1 MKTFS
6 EFAFQIVNHF
16 LKLSENNVISI
27 SAEIRNSEN
36 SIDPLSEIDLAE
48 ELALEIRKKR
58 AFPFLD
64 ISTENL
70 KRRFFN
76 EMPES
81 VFSQTP
87 EYYLKWIDSINTFI
101 EISWKNI
108 AENFYS
114 ESFQNKLQMQK
125 STHLIWQKIVEQN
138 KNIVFLN
145 FPSRELAEFLNIDY
159 EHLKQVYLKAATCN
173 YNRLRIDGLNLKEQY
188 LHHQDFVIRS
198 HKDELYIRTDS
209 QHPELFSDNSEN
221 HQIYVLPTGFLGI
234 QLNRKKINGFYFAE
248 QLYYD
253 RKIHHHVKIH
263 FDAGYVRFISFP
275 EENENTEIC
284 RNAILNSKE
293 ECFLMIGFNPE
304 LTERTG
310 FLLYDRCLQGNISI
324 SLTDAN
330 QKKIVLSNCKVKIEK
345 M

>member
-1 MKTFS
+1 MKTFP
-6 EFAFQIVNHF
+6 ELAFQIVNHF
-16 LKLSENNVISI
+16 LKISENNVFSI

-70 KRRFFN
+70 KKRFFK
-76 EMPES
+76 EMPEP

-87 EYYLKWIDSINTFI
+87 EYYLKWIDYINAFI
-101 EISWKNI
+101 EIGWKSI
-108 AENFYS
+108 AEDFYT
-114 ESFQNKLQMQK
+114 ESYQNKLQLQK
-125 STHLIWQKIVEQN
+125 STNRIWQKIVEQN
-138 KNIVFLN
+138 KNVVFLN
-145 FPSRELAEFLNIDY
+145 FPSRELAEYLNKDY
-159 EHLKQVYLKAATCN
+159 EHLKQIYLKAATCN

-198 HKDELYIRTDS
+198 HKDELCIQTNS
-209 QHPELFSDNSEN
+209 QYPELFTDNSEN
-221 HQIYVLPTGFLGI
+221 HQIYVLPTGFIEIL
-234 QLNRKKINGFYFAE
+234 LNRKKMNGFYFAE
-248 QLYYD
+248 QLFYNQ
-253 RKIHHHVKIH
+253 KIYNNVKIH
-263 FDAGYVRFISFP
+263 FDAGYVRFISFI
-275 EENENTEIC
+275 EENEDTEIC

-293 ECFLMIGFNPE
+293 ECSLMFGFNPE
-304 LTERTG
+304 MTERTG
-310 FLLYDRCLQGNISI
+310 YLLYDRCLDGNISL

-330 QKKIVLSNCKVKIEK
+330 RKKITLSNCKVKIEK